1 MKRHSIFWGGI
12 LLGSGVLLVLYALG
26 LGSQF
31 ALVPVIGSLLL
42 AAISISSLVDLN
54 FVFGLL
60 PLPIIAYLWRD
71 QLGISNMNLWLL
83 LLAAFLLGIGLSS
96 IFWRFKKNKYQDKW
110 QHGWHGHHRHH
121 GRCGR
126 DGDWTT
132 SSTTTSED
140 ENEVVVVDS
149 TFGEQI
155 KYIRST
161 NLKKVQIS
169 SSFSSVKVF
178 FDGCTVSPEGLTIMV
193 DCNFSGIVLNIP
205 RTWNIDNQTRS
216 AFGSVDGAILSSG
229 DYTQVTLVG
238 DVHFGGVK
246 INYL

>member
-1 MKRHSIFWGGI
+1 MKRRSIFWGGI

-26 LGSQF
+26 LGTQF
-31 ALVPVIGSLLL
+31 ALVPLIGSLLL
-42 AAISISSLVDLN
+42 LAVSISSFAELN

-71 QLGISNMNLWLL
+71 RLGIAGMNLWLL

-96 IFWRFKKNKYQDKW
+96 IFWRFKKNRYQDSW
-110 QHGWHGHHRHH
+110 HHGHYGHH
-121 GRCGR
+121 GRYGR
-126 DGDWTT
+126 HGDWSS

-155 KYIRST
+155 KYVRST

-169 SSFSSVKVF
+169 SNFSSVKVY

-193 DCNFSGIVLNIP
+193 DCNFSGIVLYIP

-229 DYTQVTLVG
+229 DYTQVTLAG

>member
-26 LGSQF
+26 IGSQF

-42 AAISISSLVDLN
+42 LAVSISSFAELN
-54 FVFGLL
+54 FIFGLL

-71 QLGISNMNLWLL
+71 RLGIADMNLWLL

-96 IFWRFKKNKYQDKW
+96 IFWRFKKNKYQDRW
-110 QHGWHGHHRHH
+110 HH
-121 GRCGR
+121 GYHGR
-126 DGDWTT
+126 HGRYGRRGDWSS

-140 ENEVVVVDS
+140 ENEVVVVDA

-155 KYIRST
+155 KYVRST

-169 SSFSSVKVF
+169 SSFSSVKVY

-216 AFGSVDGAILSSG
+216 AFGSVEGAILSSG
-229 DYTQVTLVG
+229 DYTQVTLIG

>member
-1 MKRHSIFWGGI
+1 MNAPKWAMCLPGSASRVGI
-12 LLGSGVLLVLYALG
+12 T
-26 LGSQF
+26 
-31 ALVPVIGSLLL
+31 
-42 AAISISSLVDLN
+42 SSRARPRCRRRSP
-54 FVFGLL
+54 GARACAR
-60 PLPIIAYLWRD
+60 PGRRRRGP
-71 QLGISNMNLWLL
+71 
-83 LLAAFLLGIGLSS
+83 GIGLSS

-110 QHGWHGHHRHH
+110 QHGWHGHHGHH

-238 DVHFGGVK
+238 DVHFGGAK